1 MRLTPG
7 IVVIDELDL
16 SLHPTWQRRIVR
28 ILKELFPKVQFIC
41 ATHSPFIIQSLEPG
55 ELIALDTIL
64 DEEYSGQSIE
74 DIAEDIMDVPIV
86 QYSEKKVK
94 MYQAADAYFK
104 ALKGASS
111 EEELQALKEKL
122 DVLSAEYSDNPAYN
136 AWMRQKYLE
145 KRAEIEGS

>member
-1 MRLTPG
+1 M
-7 IVVIDELDL
+7 
-16 SLHPTWQRRIVR
+16 
-28 ILKELFPKVQFIC
+28 
-41 ATHSPFIIQSLEPG
+41 
-55 ELIALDTIL
+55 DTIL

-111 EEELQALKEKL
+111 EEELQALKEK
-122 DVLSAEYSDNPAYN
+122 AGCFYRRKYSDNPAYN
-136 AWMRQKYLE
+136 AWMQQKYLE

>member
-1 MRLTPG
+1 M
-7 IVVIDELDL
+7 
-16 SLHPTWQRRIVR
+16 
-28 ILKELFPKVQFIC
+28 
-41 ATHSPFIIQSLEPG
+41 EPG

-111 EEELQALKEKL
+111 EEELQAFKDAVQVVYDQCVEEGILT
-122 DVLSAEYSDNPAYN
+122 AEELQELQDIVAN
-136 AWMRQKYLE
+136 A
-145 KRAEIEGS
+145 S

>member
-1 MRLTPG
+1 M
-7 IVVIDELDL
+7 
-16 SLHPTWQRRIVR
+16 
-28 ILKELFPKVQFIC
+28 
-41 ATHSPFIIQSLEPG
+41 
-55 ELIALDTIL
+55 DTIL

-122 DVLSAEYSDNPAYN
+122 DALSAEYSDNPAYN
-136 AWMRQKYLE
+136 AWMQQKYLE

>member
-1 MRLTPG
+1 M
-7 IVVIDELDL
+7 
-16 SLHPTWQRRIVR
+16 HPTWQRRIVR

-74 DIAEDIMDVPIV
+74 DIAEDIMKVPIA
-86 QYSEKKVK
+86 QYSEKKLK
-94 MYQAADAYFK
+94 MYKAAEEYFK
-104 ALKGASS
+104 ALKGNVSK
-111 EEELQALKEKL
+111 EELEKLKEQL

-136 AWMRQKYLE
+136 AWMKQKYLE
-145 KRAEIEGS
+145 KRLEIERR